1 MNTKKLQ
8 CLIVGAMFLGINLGT
23 VVTVYGESFIV
34 TKAGSTKSSSTTTT
48 STKAVGTKATSTTS
62 KSKVSSTITKA
73 KSTNSSTKSK
83 VKSKKDTKS
92 TKVTKN
98 TKQGTIKPKSST
110 SITNSSAVKQ
120 GTTPNIRVLL
130 GSRKSPTTIKSGTNM
145 TVFKGDDQKV
155 SVIVAG
161 STGKLSVSGNTI
173 YVNGKAIGPN
183 VLIKPQNPKESFYL
197 GDKQYRG
204 GLRVFAVGRSSTM
217 TLVNAIPLEDYLY
230 GVVPQEVIPSW
241 PAAALEAQAVAARTY
256 ALYTMETNKNKDYD
270 VKPSTDYQM
279 YAGRAGEHNATT
291 VAVDKTKGMVMF
303 YNQKPINALFHSD
316 GGGYTEDS
324 VNVWGTALPYL
335 KGVKD
340 YSQAPSTR
348 TWTVT
353 TTRQAME
360 ANLRAA
366 GKGVGTLKSIQLTPL
381 KAQPMET
388 ADRGVSGRV
397 KSATFIGSDGK
408 VTVDGDALRSIFGLK
423 STLFDFY
430 VNHNPNGK
438 DSAKPYHTFT
448 NKNDTVYI
456 LGHGW
461 GHGLGLSQWGAAEM
475 AKQNGDK
482 DQEYYKKILTHYY
495 SGININK
502 MY

>member
-8 CLIVGAMFLGINLGT
+8 CLIVGMMFLGINLGSVGT
-23 VVTVYGESFIV
+23 VHGESFIV

-62 KSKVSSTITKA
+62 KSKVSSTITKT

-92 TKVTKN
+92 TNVTKN

-130 GSRKSPTTIKSGTNM
+130 GSRKSPATIKSGTNM

-360 ANLRAA
+360 VNLRAA

>member
-8 CLIVGAMFLGINLGT
+8 CLIVGMMFLGINLGSVGT
-23 VVTVYGESFIV
+23 VHGESFIV

-120 GTTPNIRVLL
+120 ETTPNIRVLL